1 DEMVLG
7 SGVGGDGEWCR
18 AVLVSGGGWWKQENG
33 VSVLAGKE
41 VQCLAQ

>member
-18 AVLVSGGGWWKQENG
+18 AVLVSGGGGWKQEKR
-33 VSVLAGKE
+33 VSVSAGTE
-41 VQCLAQ
+41 GTGR